1 MHRHSTVMT
10 LLIAQSWAERVASLR
25 ERGAVLGYERV
36 VEGVWTRLDGFVASG
51 EREYAVWDTV
61 MVDERNPGA
70 LFPGEAP
77 SDEPRFHGL
86 RAMTDD
92 EAALVRRHGIDPRR
106 LCAGRSIAP
115 RRKSAG
121 LFCGIARWVA
131 AVVGRVAVAVAR

>member
-1 MHRHSTVMT
+1 MA

-92 EAALVRRHGIDPRR
+92 EAALVRRHGIDPKR
-106 LCAGRSIAP
+106 LCAGRSIP
-115 RRKSAG
+115 RRRG
-121 LFCGIARWVA
+121 EGFLCCMVRRVVA
-131 AVVGRVAVAVAR
+131 AVVGRVVAAVAR